1 MWTALVLAG
10 MLAGG
15 EIRGRVTDGNT
26 GEPLGR
32 AVAKCGEVSV
42 QTDAGGR
49 FAIAVEGECDLRVA
63 AIGYRPV
70 TVRVGAV
77 EIDVRLIP
85 DTLRTSESVTVA
97 AGPYARE
104 EAQAVGLQGSELR
117 NLASVLADDPMR
129 AMQALP
135 NVTSQDDYQAQ
146 FAVRAASP
154 QRIGMY
160 LDGVLLH
167 NPFHTLQGEPT
178 SASLTALEGEL
189 IEAASLHPG
198 PAPVRF
204 SDRTGGA
211 IDFRTRET
219 GSKRTSGRVTAS
231 ASNAGASAE
240 GTLGQKGWWL
250 AAVRKSYLQ
259 YLIERTTDDPT
270 IAFGFWDAQGKLAW
284 NLGPH
289 QLGLTVVDGHSG
301 LGRNLD
307 ASRTG
312 VNSYVSSGYHL
323 TLATAYH
330 RWSGRALTVDNRGGY
345 LQEKF
350 TNLNRMDTPLLGGR
364 YGEWLWNGD
373 AQWAMRRRS
382 VLEFGG
388 VARRL
393 RDQGFRDRIVSNTPL
408 RVDDYR
414 GTAARTGAYVQESIV
429 LGERVRL
436 SAGGRVD
443 HHSVNGRTALS
454 PYASAAWD
462 RFTLTWSQAVQYPE
476 LSRLLS
482 RGGRPDL
489 LEERSSQVQLTAQQP
504 LGDRARLR
512 VELYDRIDRDLLFQP
527 WDEPRLVNGK
537 VYNPPLVTPW
547 ENSQRAYSRGVQLM
561 LQRRAANGLT
571 GWVTYGFGQSR
582 VRDGAAGVHFTAD
595 YDLRH
600 IVRAFGSR
608 RITPTVSVS
617 GKFAYG
623 TGTILRGFFEQR
635 GEVFYLSGERNALRL
650 PSYQRTDMR
659 INKAFV
665 KDRVQFNLFVE
676 LINITNHENPRYSDL
691 NGYNPQTGQARL
703 SFDRM
708 FPILPSAGLVMDF

>member
-1 MWTALVLAG
+1 MAFVLAAA
-10 MLAGG
+10 LAGV

-26 GEPLGR
+26 GEPLGK
-32 AVAKCGEVSV
+32 AVAKCGEA
-42 QTDAGGR
+42 TAETGADGR
-49 FAIAVEGECDLRVA
+49 FAMTVAGECDLRVA

-70 TVRVGAV
+70 TARVGDV
-77 EIDVRLIP
+77 EVEVRLIP
-85 DTLRTSESVTVA
+85 DTLRASESVTVT

-104 EAQAVGLQGSELR
+104 EAQAVGLEGGELR
-117 NLASVLADDPMR
+117 NLASVLADDPLR

-135 NVTSQDDYQAQ
+135 NVTSQDDFQAQ

-154 QRIGMY
+154 QRVGIY
-160 LDGVLLH
+160 VDGVLLH
-167 NPFHTLQGEPT
+167 SPFHTLQGDPS

-189 IEAASLHPG
+189 LEAASLHPG

-211 IDFRTRET
+211 IDFRTREA
-219 GSKRTSGRVTAS
+219 SRKRASGRVTAS
-231 ASNAGASAE
+231 ASNAGASGE
-240 GTLGQKGWWL
+240 GTLGRNGWWL

-284 NLGPH
+284 NLGAH
-289 QLGLTVVDGHSG
+289 QVGLTVVDGHSG
-301 LGRNLD
+301 LERD
-307 ASRTG
+307 VVAATTG
-312 VNSYVSSGYHL
+312 SNDFVTSGYHF
-323 TLATAYH
+323 TLAAVDH
-330 RWSGRALTVDNRGGY
+330 GWSGGALTVANRGGY
-345 LQEKF
+345 LRERF
-350 TNLNRMDTPLLGGR
+350 SNLNKNETPLLGGY

-373 AQWAMRRRS
+373 AQWAMGRRS

-388 VARRL
+388 GARRL
-393 RDQGFRDRIVSNTPL
+393 RDEGFRDRIISNVP
-408 RVDDYR
+408 RRIDDHR
-414 GTAARTGAYVQESIV
+414 GTTVRTGAYVQESLV

-436 SAGGRVD
+436 SAGGRID
-443 HHSVNGRTALS
+443 YQDANGRRALS

-476 LSRLLS
+476 ISQLLS
-482 RGGRPDL
+482 RGGRTGL
-489 LEERSSQVQLTAQQP
+489 LEERSSQVQLTFQQP
-504 LGDRARLR
+504 LGNRARLR

-537 VYNPPLVTPW
+537 VYSPPLVTAW
-547 ENSQRAYSRGVQLM
+547 ENSQRGYSRGVQFV

-571 GWVTYGFGQSR
+571 GWASYGFGQSR
-582 VRDGAAGVHFTAD
+582 VRDGSAGVHFTAD

-600 IVRAFGSR
+600 IVRAFGSWR
-608 RITPTVSVS
+608 VTPTVSVS

-623 TGTILRGFFEQR
+623 TGTILRGFYEKR
-635 GEVFYLSGERNALRL
+635 SEVFYLSAQRNALRL
-650 PSYQRTDMR
+650 LSYQRTDLR
-659 INKAFV
+659 VNKAFV
-665 KDRVQFNLFVE
+665 RKRVQFNLFVE
-676 LINITNHENPRYSDL
+676 VINITNRDNPRFNDL
-691 NGYNPQTGQARL
+691 NGYNTQTGQARL